1 MFMRLRFLL
10 MLAFAAP
17 LAGNQI
23 RVVPAEV
30 RVGDAVEI
38 FVTLE
43 GTFAA
48 RTAIRLPYTTNLVV
62 EQGPSVSSNFTWN
75 NGESQRSKT
84 FRYVARARRA
94 GVATVGPIDMVD
106 REGRKLR
113 LERVTIA
120 VLPGAVHSNDPSIAI
135 EQSRTLGGAFVTVQ
149 IDNPE
154 PYLGEQVNL
163 TWTLY
168 SRDPLRGFRLTAVPV
183 LENFWTEEIPQTRQE
198 SEQVIVNGEILQK
211 AVVRR
216 IAIFPLKSGAQ
227 TIAPLEVLAEIL
239 ETDNFFGGWGFL
251 ERRVE
256 DYRVRSG
263 PTQLRVKSVPAG
275 IAAVGQF
282 TLHCTAPNVP
292 AQGPVTFDATVS
304 GTGNL
309 RAMDA
314 PAFGRGV
321 DAAVEVQPKNT
332 TTSRNTQPI
341 RMTRTWRYVMF
352 PRTAGS
358 LSLPA
363 LRFDYFDPASG
374 GTSTLQCGEQRFTVT
389 ASNVVPVASPGPRP
403 AAVAVKQDLPDA
415 RRVTPIAA
423 GVAALLVFATLYVRR
438 ARRAA
443 NAPIVEA
450 LWAHREDPA
459 AMRRALFELVHA
471 AGFRPA
477 ELFAEESNLGET
489 FRALFSIIDL
499 MEKEPWEAEES
510 RPELRRRARDFER
523 EMQRR
528 QRQPRAARSA
538 IS

>member
-1 MFMRLRFLL
+1 MRLQFLL

-17 LAGNQI
+17 LLGSGI
-23 RVVPAEV
+23 RVEPAEV

-62 EQGPSVSSNFTWN
+62 EQGPSVSSNFTWT
-75 NGESQRSKT
+75 NGASQRSRT

-94 GVATVGPIDMVD
+94 GIATVGPIDLVD

-113 LERVTIA
+113 LDRVTIV
-120 VLPGAVHSNDPSIAI
+120 VLPDAVHSNDPSIAI
-135 EQSRTLGGAFVTVQ
+135 EQSRTIGGAFVTVQ
-149 IDNPE
+149 VDKTE

-163 TWTLY
+163 IWTLY
-168 SRDPLRGFRLTAVPV
+168 SRDPLRGFRLTTVPV
-183 LENFWTEEIPQTRQE
+183 LEGFWTEEIPQTRQE

-216 IAIFPLKSGAQ
+216 IAVFPLKAGTE
-227 TIAPLEVLAEIL
+227 TIAPMEVLAEIL

-256 DYRVRSG
+256 DYRVRSSSVE
-263 PTQLRVKSVPAG
+263 LRVKPVPAG
-275 IAAVGQF
+275 VAAVGQF

-292 AQGPVTFDATVS
+292 PQGPVTFDATVS

-309 RAMDA
+309 RAIDA
-314 PAFGRGV
+314 PAFGGVV
-321 DAAVEVQPKNT
+321 DAAVEVQPKTT
-332 TTSRNTQPI
+332 TTSRDTQPI

-352 PRTAGS
+352 PRTAGPLALPS
-358 LSLPA
+358 LH
-363 LRFDYFDPASG
+363 FDYFDPASG
-374 GTSTLQCGEQRFTVT
+374 SSGTLQCAEQHFTVT
-389 ASNVVPVASPGPRP
+389 ASNVVPSPSPGPRTVSVAQNPDLP
-403 AAVAVKQDLPDA
+403 AA
-415 RRVTPIAA
+415 RNVTPIAA
-423 GVAALLVFATLYVRR
+423 GVAALLVFATVYVRR
-438 ARRAA
+438 ARREA
-443 NAPIVEA
+443 NAPIVDV

-459 AMRRALFELVHA
+459 AMRRALFELVHN
-471 AGFRPA
+471 AGCRPA

-523 EMQRR
+523 ELQRR